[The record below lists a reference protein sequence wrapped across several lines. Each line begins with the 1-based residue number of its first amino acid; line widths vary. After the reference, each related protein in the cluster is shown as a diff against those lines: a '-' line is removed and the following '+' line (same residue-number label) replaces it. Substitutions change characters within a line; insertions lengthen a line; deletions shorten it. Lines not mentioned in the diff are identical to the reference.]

1 MADSDYSASELR
13 KRYLRGGSIPDDQLS
28 SAQVRARH
36 AVPKNRDDFSTG
48 DSEGD
53 SYNKIAVGLVVLLVL
68 CIGIYYFYL
77 ADKS

>member
-1 MADSDYSASELR
+1 MQSLR
-13 KRYLRGGSIPDDQLS
+13 IEMVIDIFRFLCSFILFSQYTKIRFISICFFFS
-28 SAQVRARH
+28 
-36 AVPKNRDDFSTG
+36 DFSTG